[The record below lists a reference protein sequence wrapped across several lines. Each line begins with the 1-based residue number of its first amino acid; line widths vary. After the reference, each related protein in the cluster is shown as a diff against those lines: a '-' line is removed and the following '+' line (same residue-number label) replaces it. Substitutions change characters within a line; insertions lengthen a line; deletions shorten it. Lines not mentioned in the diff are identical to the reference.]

1 MKIGI
6 FIEPQKNKSNFLYNW
21 KKIIKKNFGK
31 QKYLIHPLHAT
42 IAVFKIKT
50 KINDNFYLFLKIEM
64 KLFAKFKIN
73 ITKPNIF
80 YNDALTG
87 GDTLFFG
94 IKKNP
99 KLILFQKKILKH
111 FNQID
116 NKISRNDFFKN
127 KKFQC
132 NYKNYGFPFVGQDW
146 IPHFTIAS
154 VKTKSKEKN
163 KIFKNFLNEKK
174 FKTNF
179 EVKNFSIW
187 EINKDKHKKIH
198 QFRLK

>member
-31 QKYLIHPLHAT
+31 QKYLTHPLHTT
-42 IAVFKIKT
+42 IAVFKLKT
-50 KINDNFYLFLKIEM
+50 KINDNFYLSLKKEM
-64 KLFAKFKIN
+64 KLFAKFRIS

-111 FNQID
+111 FCQID
-116 NKISRNDFFKN
+116 NKISRDDFFRN
-127 KKFQC
+127 KKFQF
-132 NYKNYGFPFVGQDW
+132 NYKNFGFPFIGKDW

-154 VKTKSKEKN
+154 VKTNSKKKN
-163 KIFKNFLNEKK
+163 QIFKNFLAEKN
-174 FKTNF
+174 FKMNMN
-179 EVKNFSIW
+179 VKNFSVW
-187 EINKDKHKKIH
+187 EIKKDIHKKIL
-198 QFRLK
+198 QISLK

>member
-50 KINDNFYLFLKIEM
+50 KINDNFYLFLKNEM

>member
-31 QKYLIHPLHAT
+31 QKYLTHPLHTT
-42 IAVFKIKT
+42 IAVFKLKT
-50 KINDNFYLFLKIEM
+50 KINDNFYLSLKNEM
-64 KLFAKFKIN
+64 KLFAKFRII

-94 IKKNP
+94 IKKDP
-99 KLILFQKKILKH
+99 KLILFQKKILKN
-111 FNQID
+111 FRQID
-116 NKISRNDFFKN
+116 NKISRDDFFKN
-127 KKFQC
+127 KKFQS
-132 NYKNYGFPFVGQDW
+132 NYKNFGFPFVGKDW

-154 VKTKSKEKN
+154 VKTNSKDKN
-163 KIFKNFLNEKK
+163 QIFKNFLTEKK
-174 FKTNF
+174 FKTNMD
-179 EVKNFSIW
+179 VKHFSVW
-187 EINKDKHKKIH
+187 EIKKDIHKKIF
-198 QFRLK
+198 QIRLK